1 MHHIRSTARAGKAL
15 AAALA
20 LALPAGAGAQQIVSG
35 GLTLL
40 SPTPIGSTGGGLGNQ
55 TTILTLQGT
64 GPNSTTESGCIT
76 PTGPSTTASQ
86 CGGLAITG
94 TGDVLTGASQSGTQ
108 FIAGI
113 TGSTLRLGF
122 NAAEP
127 GNAQD
132 ATINSLALTLYSGNT
147 AQASFTLGGTP
158 LTLTNTLSGIGNFG
172 FVFGLTAQA
181 QTVFNSFL
189 TGTNLSIGVATNLS
203 NVTGGPETFNL
214 AAGPAQGGGG
224 GGGSVVPEPS
234 TYLLLASGLLGLAGV
249 ARRRQRQS

>member
-1 MHHIRSTARAGKAL
+1 MNNIRNTARAG
-15 AAALA
+15 LA
-20 LALPAGAGAQQIVSG
+20 LATALTLGLPAAASAQQIVSG

-55 TTILTLQGT
+55 TTILTLQAPGN
-64 GPNSTTESGCIT
+64 GTTESGCIT
-76 PTGPSTTASQ
+76 PTGASTTASL

-94 TGDVLTGASQSGTQ
+94 TGDVLTGNSQSGTQ
-108 FIAGI
+108 FIAGL

-132 ATINSLALTLYSGNT
+132 ATINNLSLNLFSGNT
-147 AQASFTLGGTP
+147 AVASFTLAP
-158 LTLTNTLSGIGNFG
+158 VPVTLTNTLQGIGNFG

-189 TGTNLSIGVATNLS
+189 NQSNLSIGVSTNLS

-214 AAGPAQGGGG
+214 AVGPAQGGGG
-224 GGGSVVPEPS
+224 TGSVVPEPS
-234 TYLLLASGLLGLAGV
+234 TYVLLASGLLGLAGV
-249 ARRRQRQS
+249 ARRRQRRS